1 MALYVGGTGDANKLD
16 DYEEG
21 SWTPQ
26 WTSASGGPPNH
37 QSQAGKYVKIGN
49 MVYVIFSVSM
59 NGINGG
65 SGNIGLSGLPF
76 SAQTLN
82 AQGTRGGFGTLGRGY
97 NAPSALSHCVASG
110 TTVRFLLSDHTDMLH
125 NSSGMGTGYNEC
137 QISGT
142 ITYNITIS

>member
-21 SWTPQ
+21 CWSPQ

-59 NGINGG
+59 NGING
-65 SGNIGLSGLPF
+65 
-76 SAQTLN
+76 
-82 AQGTRGGFGTLGRGY
+82 
-97 NAPSALSHCVASG
+97 
-110 TTVRFLLSDHTDMLH
+110 
-125 NSSGMGTGYNEC
+125 
-137 QISGT
+137 
-142 ITYNITIS
+142 